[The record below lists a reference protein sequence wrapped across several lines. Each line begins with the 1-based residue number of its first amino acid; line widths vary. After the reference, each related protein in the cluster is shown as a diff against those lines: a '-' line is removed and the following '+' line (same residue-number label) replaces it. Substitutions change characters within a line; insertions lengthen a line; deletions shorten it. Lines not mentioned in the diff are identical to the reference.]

1 MLCDNIEVSYVV
13 EGGRK
18 FQEGEDI
25 CMPVAAVSIWQKP
38 TQYCKAII
46 LQLEIIFFLMG
57 GQKKCPTNIIINLK
71 LFNANQIN
79 EDTF

>member
-25 CMPVAAVSIWQKP
+25 CMPVADVSIWQKL

-46 LQLEIIFFLMG
+46 LQLEIIFF
-57 GQKKCPTNIIINLK
+57 
-71 LFNANQIN
+71 
-79 EDTF
+79 